1 MARLEQTIQK
11 LQQELQRWRGKSLK
25 EIPTRT
31 VFIEPMLEALGWDI
45 RDLDEVEPEY
55 STVDGKP
62 VDYALKLNRKPVIY
76 VEAKPLDDSLEDMKS
91 VTQTV
96 NYANADGIDWC
107 ILTNGRQYRVYRS
120 SERAPAP
127 EKLLFE
133 CSIDSL
139 DNPGSSLEDIAR
151 PFERLSRE
159 SLAEGRLD
167 TWGKQIF
174 VDGKVRKALE
184 KIFTDPPRALVNLIK
199 RESGDASLR
208 PDDVRQSLKRIWQ
221 VVQEGQPL
229 DIFPSE
235 RLSRIPKPHAQRQ
248 KSYTLEQHL
257 AGKPQAI
264 QELFHQLD
272 TAILAIAQ
280 GQIQKKPLAKVID
293 YLTSQGKIFCC
304 AHLQKSGIRIW
315 VKLDYKALENPPHF
329 ARDVSNIGHWG
340 VGDTEIALTDESQ
353 LSTVVELIKRSY
365 EKIQQ

>member
-25 EIPTRT
+25 ETPTRT

-62 VDYALKLNRKPVIY
+62 VDYALKINRKPVIY
-76 VEAKPLDDSLEDMKS
+76 LEAKPLDDSLEDMKS

-133 CSIDSL
+133 CSIDPA

-151 PFERLSRE
+151 SFERLSRE

-167 TWGKQIF
+167 AWGKQIF
-174 VDGKVRKALE
+174 VDGKVRKILE

-199 RESGDASLR
+199 RESSDASLR
-208 PDDVRQSLKRIWQ
+208 PDDIRQSLKRIWQ
-221 VVQEGQPL
+221 VVQEGHPL
-229 DIFPSE
+229 EIFPGE
-235 RLSRIPKPHAQRQ
+235 KLSRIPKPHAQRQ

-272 TAILAIAQ
+272 TAILALAQ

-293 YLTSQGKIFCC
+293 YLTPQGKIFCS

-329 ARDVSNIGHWG
+329 TRDVSNIGHWG

-353 LSTVVELIKRSY
+353 LSTAIELIKRSY
-365 EKIQQ
+365 EKTQE